1 MTQRLVTKDFSL
13 EDQRQ
18 VINQIAADL
27 ATFYDNDTDTISIT
41 GEIDTDVY
49 FRREIGGDNPNNV
62 YLGYTSIGLVGYN
75 FLTKDSNGALVA
87 GIKTD
92 GSATFGGGATNV
104 EIGSAGDVWVENALY
119 VGDSASPTISLSA
132 NGTASFGSGNHV
144 LNADGTATISG
155 TGIFGGTTALDN
167 NAVTINSDGYVFVN
181 RTSGQGLIIQ
191 QDGDGTSADNK
202 IALGVDG
209 SATFV
214 GAATFGSGTTEISN
228 DGNVQVDGT
237 INVGGNVAG
246 GSNGVL
252 LDGAGWSRFT
262 GEVRSGGN
270 PHQGAEDGSHL
281 NGGSGVSAS
290 YSVDAA
296 YLWRGYKTGNS
307 TPTSSITV
315 AGDATFHGTGFFD
328 GDITTNGVVKPRT
341 AYTAD
346 SSTLVWSGLN
356 YSGTSTSSIDGLG
369 SATFEG
375 NLMFGGGTSNP
386 TNTDGIEVWDYRG
399 TNATYGMV
407 INSIDR
413 VNGAGFLP
421 LTIGSSTW
429 NLDRSGTATFANVTV
444 SGASFTATN
453 INNWDA
459 AYLWGD
465 HNLVGYLTSETDTLQ
480 TITDRGNSTTGDIIV
495 NNLTVNGNA
504 TTLTFSNTPVVSL
517 QVDNHE
523 IVMNANIG
531 KFTGDIIAG
540 DNLISNVSSTADISI
555 GDSLIISDNAQGL
568 TLATA
573 TVDSIPAADQ
583 VRTTVNFVQSTG
595 PILTWDIDGTGGTGY
610 SVSGASPELLLGGTG
625 SSALI
630 MITGVD
636 ANGAVTNTQIYNDG
650 TEDYDGDGYTVGDVL
665 TIQSGSSDCTI
676 TITGL
681 EYLSGRT
688 DVELTAAIP
697 PTLNA
702 TIRAER
708 SAEDD
713 AAIMWNEAID
723 KWQFTND
730 GTTYQDITSTTGVV
744 TSITATNG
752 IAINGSSTGVFD
764 STSPSGTIGLA
775 SVGGGLVPG
784 SYTNADITVD
794 EYGRVTTVADGTGGS
809 GGGITLVD
817 LSVGANGAATATGG
831 IAYDNSTGVFTYTP
845 QTTFDGNY
853 NSLSNLP
860 TLFDGNYNSLSNLPT
875 LFSGDYNALSNLPT
889 LFDGDY
895 NSLSNLP
902 SLFDGDYDNLTNKPT
917 LFSGSYTDLTN
928 KPTIPVDLN
937 DLGDVL
943 VPTPTDGYVLKWD
956 SGAGGSGAWVSQ
968 PDLTAS
974 GGSGIA
980 LVDLSVG
987 PNGTASGAGGLGY
1000 NSTNGVFTYTP
1011 ADLSGYSTTSHSH
1024 SFVSLSDTPS
1034 TFLAGK
1040 WLKVNAGG
1048 TAIEW
1053 GDAPAGAD
1061 LSTLGDVNIT
1071 TPVNDQVIKYE
1082 NGSWVNKADDTGTTI
1097 NAINDIGDVNID
1109 SGTLANNQILK
1120 YDSTANEWKNE
1131 PALEG
1136 GNLTIGVRSGTAL
1149 NIGFTGTTF
1158 NVVNRAGGNVPITI

>member
-1 MTQRLVTKDFSL
+1 MSTLLSNNINPRSGNTVKFTGDIDITGNVGAGAQPNGDLKVSLVNDGRIKATGTNYSAFTW
-13 EDQRQ
+13 
-18 VINQIAADL
+18 INYRPAADS
-27 ATFYDNDTDTISIT
+27 FCIMGNSSDDNSTPTW
-41 GEIDTDVY
+41 Y
-49 FRREIGGDNPNNV
+49 
-62 YLGYTSIGLVGYN
+62 
-75 FLTKDSNGALVA
+75 
-87 GIKTD
+87 IKPD
-92 GSATFGGGATNV
+92 
-104 EIGSAGDVWVENALY
+104 
-119 VGDSASPTISLSA
+119 
-132 NGTASFGSGNHV
+132 
-144 LNADGTATISG
+144 
-155 TGIFGGTTALDN
+155 
-167 NAVTINSDGYVFVN
+167 
-181 RTSGQGLIIQ
+181 
-191 QDGDGTSADNK
+191 
-202 IALGVDG
+202 
-209 SATFV
+209 
-214 GAATFGSGTTEISN
+214 GAATFDGSVQVGTGVPGATGVTGTLINNGSIETQAASGNVFIGRLGSSGGATCTISH
-228 DGNVQVDGT
+228 DGNAT
-237 INVGGNVAG
+237 
-246 GSNGVL
+246 
-252 LDGAGWSRFT
+252 FT

-270 PHQGAEDGSHL
+270 PHEGQEDGSHL
-281 NGGSGVSAS
+281 NSGSGVSAS

-296 YLWRGYKTGNS
+296 YLWRGYKTGTS

-315 AGDATFHGTGFFD
+315 DGTALFGSGNHVFNADGTATLGTTAVGGSGKITVYGDGGDALIETQQNALGYTFRVT
-328 GDITTNGVVKPRT
+328 
-341 AYTAD
+341 
-346 SSTLVWSGLN
+346 
-356 YSGTSTSSIDGLG
+356 
-369 SATFEG
+369 
-375 NLMFGGGTSNP
+375 GGGNVDTPGGHIVAGADPYTDQAHVGQRMSASSGIIARSAGSNQLW
-386 TNTDGIEVWDYRG
+386 TGYQT
-399 TNATYGMV
+399 
-407 INSIDR
+407 
-413 VNGAGFLP
+413 
-421 LTIGSSTW
+421 GSGDVKSEIKA
-429 NLDRSGTATFANVTV
+429 DGTATFAADVTVSSGHFHATGSSTSTKTFISSYDGTENAIIKADGSAWFTNVTV
-444 SGASFTATN
+444 SGASFTSTN
-453 INNWDA
+453 INEWNM
-459 AYLWGD
+459 AYVWGD
-465 HNLVGYLTSETDTLQ
+465 HSVQGYLTSESDTLQ

-540 DNLISNVSSTADISI
+540 DNLISNVSNTADISVN
-555 GDSLIISDNAQGL
+555 DSLIISDNAQGL

-583 VRTTVNFVQSTG
+583 IRTTVNFVQSTG
-595 PILTWDIDGTGGTGY
+595 PILTWDITDPGTGY
-610 SVSGASPELLLGGTG
+610 SVSGASPEALLGGTG
-625 SSALI
+625 SGGPLI

-636 ANGAVTNTQIYNDG
+636 GNGGVTNTQIYNDG
-650 TEDYDGDGYTVGDVL
+650 NEDFDGDGYTVGDVL
-665 TIQSGSSDCTI
+665 TITGGNNDCTI

-688 DVELTAAIP
+688 GVELTAAIP

-708 SAEDD
+708 SALPD
-713 AAIMWNEAID
+713 AAIIWNEAID

-730 GTTYQDITSTTGVV
+730 GTTYQDITSATGAV
-744 TSITATNG
+744 TQIGATNG
-752 IAINGSSTGVFD
+752 IAINGSNTGML
-764 STSPSGTIGLA
+764 SSNIPSGTIGLA
-775 SVGGGLVPG
+775 FQNGIVPG
-784 SYTNADITVD
+784 SYTNADITVNQ
-794 EYGRVTTVADGTGGS
+794 YGIVTAVDNGTGGS
-809 GGGITLVD
+809 GAGITLAD
-817 LSVGANGAATATGG
+817 LSINANNGTATATGG
-831 IAYDNSTGVFTYTP
+831 IAYNNNTGVFTYTP

-860 TLFDGNYNSLSNLPT
+860 SLFDGNYNSLSNLPT
-875 LFSGDYNALSNLPT
+875 LFSGDYNALSNLPS

-902 SLFDGDYDNLTNKPT
+902 SLFDGDYDNLTNKPA

-956 SGAGGSGAWVSQ
+956 SGAGSGGAWVSQ

-980 LVDLSVG
+980 LGDLSVG
-987 PNGTASGAGGLGY
+987 PNGTASGSGGLGY
-1000 NSTNGVFTYTP
+1000 NNTNGVFTYTP
-1011 ADLSGYSTTSHSH
+1011 ADLSGYSTTSHIH
-1024 SFVSLSDTPS
+1024 SFVSLSDTPG
-1034 TFLAGK
+1034 TFLADK
-1040 WLKVNAGG
+1040 WLKVNSGG
-1048 TAIEW
+1048 TALEW
-1053 GDAPAGAD
+1053 GDAPAGAN